1 MVRTALALVV
11 LMLGACTTSA
21 PAESATAPVAAPAD
35 AAPPGTTPTPA
46 PAPMPAACN
55 AEAARGAIGQTASAE
70 VVEQARLAA
79 GAAIARTLKPGQMVT
94 MEYHGGRLN
103 LDVDADNV
111 VTGVRCG

>member
-35 AAPPGTTPTPA
+35 AAPPGTAPTPA